1 MADNTPLNDSC
12 RTEGAPIAASTNP
25 ANKGLRTDGRVRFAP
40 PPVAE
45 AQGVSRTQQR
55 SDGGMGPEHPPG
67 FLERPA
73 VASTRET

>member
-1 MADNTPLNDSC
+1 MNEALYFTRGDRS
-12 RTEGAPIAASTNP
+12 
-25 ANKGLRTDGRVRFAP
+25 NKGMDLTGLRPAP
-40 PPVAE
+40 HS
-45 AQGVSRTQQR
+45 QGVSRTQQR